1 MGRILA
7 IDYGL
12 KRVGLAVTDPLQM
25 IASPLTTVP
34 ATSVLDFVM
43 SYIQQEAITLC
54 VIGFPADLKHKEAPI
69 ITAIKQF
76 MATLKEKIPHL
87 EIVPQDERYTSQ
99 LAVASLVEGGFKK
112 KDRRKKGNIDKI
124 SATIILQ
131 SFLRVNTHNSHQV

>member
-43 SYIQQEAITLC
+43 SY
-54 VIGFPADLKHKEAPI
+54 VYF
-69 ITAIKQF
+69 IKN
-76 MATLKEKIPHL
+76 KP
-87 EIVPQDERYTSQ
+87 
-99 LAVASLVEGGFKK
+99 
-112 KDRRKKGNIDKI
+112 
-124 SATIILQ
+124 
-131 SFLRVNTHNSHQV
+131 